1 MQRAATI
8 LLVLYSSFML
18 GKAPCCRIHEFA
30 GSVPS
35 EVMRSIDTDEHA
47 RGPGQYVCPCC
58 EKPGKHENGQ
68 PAPHFG
74 KACTCP
80 TLIGTIAADSD
91 AIDLPLALPFDGSF
105 LPAKIDTLSVF
116 AFVQST
122 LAPPIA
128 VRALTLPLLL

>member
-18 GKAPCCRIHEFA
+18 GKAPCCRIHDFT

-35 EVMRSIDTDEHA
+35 EVKPSEDSEEHV

-58 EKPGKHENGQ
+58 EKPGKHKDGQ
-68 PAPHFG
+68 PAPRFG
-74 KACTCP
+74 KKCTCP
-80 TLIGTIAADSD
+80 ALIGTLAAASD

-128 VRALTLPLLL
+128 VRELTLPLLL